1 MIIYLITNK
10 VNGKKYVGQ
19 HCGRK
24 DSRWK
29 QHLNE
34 ALKKQNPR
42 PLYAAMRK
50 YGTENFSYKV
60 LEELD
65 RMAPQELLDER
76 EIYFISEYDTY
87 IKNGKGYN
95 LTLGGGG
102 NMVTYCATDR
112 GEKTSE
118 SLDRTDFAAYDP
130 ITGELYDVYDKL
142 DKNLDKGAI
151 YRAAKYGENSNENGT
166 YKIVDG
172 YIWLMG
178 PENHR
183 FPEKINIKDTQV
195 AKKRKPRNYS
205 TEIAKYALS
214 GLLVNVYD
222 EPPRNVAN
230 QLNMS
235 YPSLLKA
242 LRGDQRVVSG
252 YFWRRF
258 PKGTSPDQID
268 DKLEN
273 HVIKLSKRQ
282 ITTYPIFKYVN
293 DKEVMRYPSVMDA
306 ILDNNLAPTQILNS
320 LELGKP
326 DKNGFSWKWE
336 RRPSHIRHSVSEG
349 LLGMLSSVISSSYQ

>member
-1 MIIYLITNK
+1 MIIYLIENK

-24 DSRWK
+24 DARWK

-34 ALKKQNPR
+34 ALKKQNPK
-42 PLYAAMRK
+42 PLYASIRK
-50 YGTENFSYKV
+50 YGTNNFTYKV

-65 RMAPQELLDER
+65 RTATQQLLDER
-76 EIYFISEYDTY
+76 EIYFIKEYDTY

-130 ITGELYDVYDKL
+130 ETGELYDVYDKL
-142 DKNLDKGAI
+142 DKNLNSSAI
-151 YRAAKYGENSNENGT
+151 YRAAKYGQNSNENGI
-166 YKIVDG
+166 YQIVDG

-183 FPEKINIKDTQV
+183 FPEKIDIKKTIQT
-195 AKKRKPRNYS
+195 KIRKPKEYS

-214 GLLVNVYD
+214 GLLVHIYD
-222 EPPRNVAN
+222 EPPMNVAK
-230 QLNMS
+230 QLNIS

-258 PKGTSPDQID
+258 PKGTSPDQIE

-282 ITTYPIFKYVN
+282 ITSFPIFKYVN
-293 DKEVMRYPSVMDA
+293 NKEVMRYPSVMDA

-326 DKNGFSWKWE
+326 DKNGFEWKWVK
-336 RRPSHIRHSVSEG
+336 RPSHIRHSVSEG
-349 LLGMLSSVISSSYQ
+349 LLGILSSVIHSSY